1 MSVKAALVA
10 VIAIEVAIG
19 AAVTATAEPKPSP
32 FSVLSRDGS
41 VVTTGTVNDGIQQGL
56 SAVPVMPTR

>member
-1 MSVKAALVA
+1 MKAAVIA

-41 VVTTGTVNDGIQQGL
+41 GATTGTVNNGIQQGL
-56 SAVPVMPTR
+56 SAVPVMPAR